1 MMPFCAQ
8 TIEQRHKLK
17 DAAEHS
23 WHAGSPSGSEG
34 GQGGRHKR
42 RRHAGWDIASMAAYS
57 LLLVSGLLLVAVS
70 KGLTSTTSAH
80 GQALGWWCALLGV
93 GGWVTAGLPLP
104 LSSSALT
111 LVTNTLNLGGQYE
124 GPSKARPLAR
134 VAAGLALPMRT
145 AMLVGLGLAALGTVG
160 LLDQAASDIGTH
172 CVMAEA
178 AVRIAHLEE
187 AVTKVKHDEL
197 LTQVFF
203 RLNEMDDLIAAT
215 AQGTSAHA
223 ELRTQTFS
231 MLHQDKDLIRE
242 RVGRLHRH
250 AQHLLQDMRNQMAAA
265 KQSVDNATR
274 HASTLSATAAR
285 AGAALHIP
293 AAQEAHEKATR
304 SLQEVEEQRRR
315 TEEELW
321 LVSKRVEAVES
332 VLQYID
338 ARSHDA
344 HAELTF
350 EEYQIVL
357 NALIDG
363 TQPAPS
369 PSPPHGSP
377 PSSPEEAM
385 QAKTPALA
393 LREALT
399 KDQADIAS
407 LQTAFERRGKGGK
420 GYEAIAANDPRLR
433 AVKEAASRREAARK
447 DFEQRFF
454 SVYEEGI
461 GHTQPAIFT
470 TSLSKALDSLPQH
483 CLSDMA
489 AFSRLRWLALGLAAA
504 LALAAHTTI
513 TALTSKVLAAKS
525 L

>member
-1 MMPFCAQ
+1 
-8 TIEQRHKLK
+8 
-17 DAAEHS
+17 
-23 WHAGSPSGSEG
+23 
-34 GQGGRHKR
+34 
-42 RRHAGWDIASMAAYS
+42 
-57 LLLVSGLLLVAVS
+57 
-70 KGLTSTTSAH
+70 
-80 GQALGWWCALLGV
+80 
-93 GGWVTAGLPLP
+93 
-104 LSSSALT
+104 
-111 LVTNTLNLGGQYE
+111 
-124 GPSKARPLAR
+124 
-134 VAAGLALPMRT
+134 
-145 AMLVGLGLAALGTVG
+145 
-160 LLDQAASDIGTH
+160 
-172 CVMAEA
+172 
-178 AVRIAHLEE
+178 
-187 AVTKVKHDEL
+187 
-197 LTQVFF
+197 
-203 RLNEMDDLIAAT
+203 
-215 AQGTSAHA
+215 
-223 ELRTQTFS
+223 
-231 MLHQDKDLIRE
+231 
-242 RVGRLHRH
+242 
-250 AQHLLQDMRNQMAAA
+250 
-265 KQSVDNATR
+265 SVDNATR

-285 AGAALHIP
+285 AGSALHIP
-293 AAQEAHEKATR
+293 AAQEAHERATR

-350 EEYQIVL
+350 EEYQLSLGDVRDAVQALGGEASPDLLPVQIVL

-377 PSSPEEAM
+377 PPSPEEAM

-420 GYEAIAANDPRLR
+420 GYEAMAANDPRLR